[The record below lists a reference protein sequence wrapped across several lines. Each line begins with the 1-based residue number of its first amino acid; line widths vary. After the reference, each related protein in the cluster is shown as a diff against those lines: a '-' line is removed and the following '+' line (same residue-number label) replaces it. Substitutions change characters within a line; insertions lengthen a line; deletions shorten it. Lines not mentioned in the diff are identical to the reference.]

1 MKRLIATL
9 VPLIVAVGCAH
20 QQPAP
25 TETVERTPTP
35 PTPPAPVVKVA
46 PAPTPDLPTGR
57 EDLEAAI
64 RTATIRFDFDA
75 ATLKPE
81 SIDALQRI
89 GSVLKKHPNLKVRVE
104 GNCDERGTTEYNM
117 MLGSRRAGVARK
129 YLTDLGV
136 QVAQVDD
143 ISYGAEKPVDPRH
156 SEDAWAA
163 NRRDDVRLGDK

>member
-1 MKRLIATL
+1 MNRLIAVL
-9 VPLIVAVGCAH
+9 VPVLLAVGCAH
-20 QQPAP
+20 QPPVVADT
-25 TETVERTPTP
+25 TETSNTPA
-35 PTPPAPVVKVA
+35 APIVKVA
-46 PAPTPDLPTGR
+46 PAVTPELPTGR
-57 EDLEAAI
+57 EDLEAALK
-64 RTATIRFDFDA
+64 TATIRFDFDA

-81 SIDALQRI
+81 SQDALQKI

-136 QVAQVDD
+136 SVAQVDD
-143 ISYGAEKPVDPRH
+143 ISYGSEKPADPRH

-163 NRRDDVRLGDK
+163 NRRDEVQAAK